1 MPDKEEFLR
10 IMGVS
15 KRYPGVMAL
24 DKVDFDLN
32 RGEVHCLVGKNGA
45 GKSTL
50 IEILAGALRADE
62 GEIVVNGSVYQYLT
76 PSKSISLGIH
86 TIHQENQLV
95 EGLTVAENIFLGNLK
110 VNRYNVFSLNS
121 CVKEAD
127 RLFAALDVEIDPEK
141 KAYELSPVEKK
152 VISIAKAFSENVRI
166 LILDEPTA
174 SLDQEV
180 ENKLFSLLRN
190 LSKKGVG
197 AIYISH
203 NLDEIFTLGDR
214 VTVLRDGR
222 KISTRFIKEVDEKTI
237 INEMIGSEKRLYRKQ
252 TVPVTEDILEIKKYS
267 RAGFVNHVSFTVR
280 GGEIFGIGGM
290 IGSGRTELARI
301 IFGLDKKDSGQLL
314 LNQKD
319 ITPKSPSDAIKKGI
333 GLMTEDRKKDGLMMK
348 RPIFENIS
356 LVRLL
361 KEKIFA
367 LKLRREQN
375 MVSGIAGQLNI
386 KTPTINQLVSDLSG
400 GNQQK
405 VIFAKWLL
413 ADSRIIILDEPTLG
427 IDIGAKTEIYGLM
440 DKLLREKKII
450 IMISSDTPE
459 LVLMC
464 SRIGVMRSGS
474 MVKIL
479 EKEEASE
486 ENVLTFA
493 IGAKNGKPNSDA
505 R

>member
-1 MPDKEEFLR
+1 
-10 IMGVS
+10 
-15 KRYPGVMAL
+15 
-24 DKVDFDLN
+24 LN
-32 RGEVHCLVGKNGA
+32 
-45 GKSTL
+45 
-50 IEILAGALRADE
+50 
-62 GEIVVNGSVYQYLT
+62 
-76 PSKSISLGIH
+76 PSKSIALGIH

-110 VNRYNVFSLNS
+110 VNRYNVFSLNG

-127 RLFAALDVEIDPEK
+127 RLFTDLDVEIDPEK
-141 KAYELSPVEKK
+141 KVHELSPVEKK

-180 ENKLFSLLRN
+180 EYKLFSLLRN

-222 KISTRFIKEVDEKTI
+222 KISTRLIKEADEKTI
-237 INEMIGSEKRLYRKQ
+237 ISEMIGSEKRLYRKQ
-252 TVPVTEDILEIKKYS
+252 TVPATEDILEIRKYS
-267 RAGFVNHVSFTVR
+267 RAGFVNQVSFNVR

-301 IFGLDKKDSGQLL
+301 LFGLDRKDSGTLL
-314 LNQKD
+314 LNGKD
-319 ITPKSPSDAIKKGI
+319 ITPKSPRDAINKGI

-361 KEKIFA
+361 KETIFA

-375 MVSGIAGQLNI
+375 MVSGIAGKLNI
-386 KTPTINQLVSDLSG
+386 KTPTINQFVSNLSG

-413 ADSRIIILDEPTLG
+413 ADSRIIILDEPTVG
-427 IDIGAKTEIYGLM
+427 IDIGSKTEIYGLM
-440 DKLLREKKII
+440 DTLLRERKII

-464 SRIGVMRSGS
+464 NRIGVMRNGS

-479 EKEEASE
+479 EKEEVTE
-486 ENVLTFA
+486 ENVLRFA
-493 IGAKNGKPNSDA
+493 IRAQNGKRYPDA